1 MVIPKLEGMSHTR
14 AYVDGTVSGLRTS
27 MARAGVDASL
37 VLPVATN
44 PRQVVH
50 VNDSSAQINDLGP
63 ETGVYSFGC
72 MHPDFSDY
80 RAELSRVKEL
90 GMKGIKLH
98 PVYQG
103 VDFDD
108 IRTLRLLDR
117 AAELGLIV
125 LTHSGLDIG
134 FPGEVRVTPKMV
146 LHAIQEVGPLTLILA
161 HITFNIPYVILSVAP
176 KLRQMNKHTYEAAL
190 DLGCHPVGAFFKVV
204 LPEIMPGVMT
214 GMLMA
219 FTLSIDDFVISYF
232 CSGPTSQTLPVLIY
246 SMTRKQVNPKINA
259 LSALLFVT
267 VLTLLLIVNIRQM
280 KDKDREEKRRKKQR
294 A

>member
-1 MVIPKLEGMSHTR
+1 MKVLSKIYTALIFIFLYAPILILIVFSFNASKSRSVWSGFTLEWYEKLFHDAQIMGALKNTLIVAVVSAIVATIIGTMAAIGIQYLSKRSRGLVMTFTNIPMVNPEIVTGISLMLLFVLSFTLLG
-14 AYVDGTVSGLRTS
+14 
-27 MARAGVDASL
+27 RAGIQA
-37 VLPVATN
+37 
-44 PRQVVH
+44 
-50 VNDSSAQINDLGP
+50 G
-63 ETGVYSFGC
+63 
-72 MHPDFSDY
+72 
-80 RAELSRVKEL
+80 
-90 GMKGIKLH
+90 
-98 PVYQG
+98 
-103 VDFDD
+103 
-108 IRTLRLLDR
+108 
-117 AAELGLIV
+117 LGL
-125 LTHSGLDIG
+125 
-134 FPGEVRVTPKMV
+134 P
-146 LHAIQEVGPLTLILA
+146 TLILA